1 MPRTIIEVHA
11 IQTVPPSNLNRDD
24 TGAPKSAVFGGWRRA
39 RVSSQSW
46 KRAIRLDFRETLD
59 KSDLGWRTK
68 QVVKLVADQITA
80 VAPDLEDQSRDLAV
94 AVFTDAGITVK
105 LQKKSDQIEE
115 SGYLI
120 FLSRNQIENL
130 ASAAIAGARS
140 GEKPNKKALK
150 AILQDGNSI
159 DVALFGRMVTD
170 DKSMSVEAACQVAHA
185 ISVHPVETDFDY
197 YTAVDDQKDDED
209 ESGAGMIGTVEFNSS
224 TLYRYAN
231 LDVELLKENLGD
243 HAATARAA
251 TAFVESFIRSMPS
264 GKMNTFANR
273 TLPDAVLVIVRD
285 TQAINLVGAFEDPLK
300 DPNGRIEATCERLA
314 TQLEQVNEA
323 YGAVPVKAW
332 TVRVGDRTKA
342 LEDSG
347 ERVSLPELLAGVEAL
362 VTERAGA
369 GNAEVAGRAE
379 GTDAS

>member
-68 QVVKLVADQITA
+68 QVVKLVADQITT
-80 VAPDLEDQSRDLAV
+80 VAPELEGRARDLAV
-94 AVFTDAGITVK
+94 AVFTDAGIKVK
-105 LQKKSDQIEE
+105 LQKKGDQIEE

-130 ASAAIAGARS
+130 AAAAVVGVRS
-140 GEKPNKKALK
+140 GEKPDKKALK

-159 DVALFGRMVTD
+159 DVALFGRMVAD
-170 DKSMSVEAACQVAHA
+170 DKSISVEAACQVAHA

-197 YTAVDDQKDDED
+197 FTAVDDQKDDED

-231 LDVELLKENLGD
+231 LDVELLRENLGD
-243 HAATARAA
+243 DTATARAA
-251 TAFVESFIRSMPS
+251 TAFVSSFIRSMPS

-285 TQAINLVGAFEDPLK
+285 TQAINLVAAFEDPLK

-314 TQLEQVNEA
+314 TQLEEVNRA

-332 TVRVGDRTKA
+332 TVRVGARTKA
-342 LEDSG
+342 LADSG
-347 ERVSLPELLAGVEAL
+347 EGVSLPELLASVEAL
-362 VTERAGA
+362 VTERAEGA
-369 GNAEVAGRAE
+369 GQSDE
-379 GTDAS
+379 GADAS